1 MHTSTSTDTFN
12 PPSHARTV
20 VFDDAPI
27 EEVCFRLAHALG
39 QEGFAVISEV
49 DFGDLL
55 NRRLDKDRDRYFTY
69 EVCHPKLA
77 EEALAVASD
86 AGLMFPCR
94 ICVWKEGNQVTVA
107 TLPSSRLAKA
117 LGLSHLDEVAR
128 QAELRLD
135 RVFERLAVPQ
145 PAALEIP
152 SSAPV
157 ALPKL
162 SSDELNTLREATQ
175 RQIQT
180 LLAEVAGTESHPLQH
195 AIAHSI
201 SHLESIARKL
211 ADTSAAPA
219 RA

>member
-1 MHTSTSTDTFN
+1 MHASNRTDTFN
-12 PPSHARTV
+12 PPSLARTV
-20 VFDDAPI
+20 VLDDAPI
-27 EEVCFRLAHALG
+27 DEVRFRLAHALG
-39 QEGFAVISEV
+39 QEGFSVVSEV

-86 AGLMFPCR
+86 AGLVFPCR

-107 TLPSSRLAKA
+107 TLPSSRLATA
-117 LGLSHLDEVAR
+117 LGRPHLDEVAR
-128 QAELRLD
+128 EAELRLD
-135 RVFERLAVPQ
+135 RVFERLAGPQ
-145 PAALEIP
+145 PTACEIP
-152 SSAPV
+152 PTPPV
-157 ALPKL
+157 TLPKL
-162 SSDELNTLREATQ
+162 SNDELDTLREATQ

-180 LLAEVAGTESHPLQH
+180 LLAEVAGTESHSLQH

-201 SHLESIARKL
+201 SNLESISRKL
-211 ADTSAAPA
+211 ADTAAAPA